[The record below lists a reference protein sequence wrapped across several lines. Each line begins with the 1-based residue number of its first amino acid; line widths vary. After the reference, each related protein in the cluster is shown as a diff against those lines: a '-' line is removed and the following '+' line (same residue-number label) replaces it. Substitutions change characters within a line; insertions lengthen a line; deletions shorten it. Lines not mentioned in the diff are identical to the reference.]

1 MINKK
6 TALFNLRKNKQ
17 QLAHRLS
24 ILNKSFTA
32 EQQTITDLTSRL
44 RETKASI
51 QARREYIAAQLAKM
65 RQGRRD
71 SIVTVS
77 NISTDKTV
85 TSTFQLQ
92 IQLEKVRIANDL
104 SDIFVIDLIPNFG
117 FNFTIC
123 GVPLPDY
130 TNRQP
135 SAPQISPVIVKELGA
150 SEDDLIAAAYGFA
163 AQLLTL
169 LSYYFEVPLR
179 YPIQPYGML
188 MDSRNGDESVDE
200 SEIELAEKIIQE
212 SYEDDGDNDDEYIP
226 QKKRIAASTSSSN
239 RRSATSSSRQS
250 EKSPS
255 APSPK
260 KPRKQAA
267 RRSPAAGS
275 STSASTNG
283 ELSDEDFKGT
293 DDMAA
298 LFLDGYEGYFDQHK
312 TREKI
317 STTPFS
323 RAPALEFS
331 EFINYVDQSRGYFK
345 DSKDFL
351 TSLYRTMFTQWFFE
365 LSQGYSLLYY
375 GIGSKRNLL
384 LEFVTSTIPESVPVL
399 VVNGY
404 NPATNFKEL
413 LNSLIHILVDD
424 SVTKLP
430 KNTPDLLQ
438 TVVRHLDSKPKSQ
451 PESHDSVELK
461 LPKVVIL
468 IHNIDGESL
477 RSDKS
482 QSYLSTLASIP
493 EIWLVASCDH
503 INAPV
508 MWDAAKLALYNF
520 LWHDLT
526 TYDSYAVETSF
537 EDPLSLGKI
546 RTAAGN
552 KGVKYVLSSLT
563 LKARGLYRVLICH
576 QIETMIS
583 ELHGTGNIEDQRN
596 TPGSVQF
603 GIEFKL
609 LYQKCV
615 EEFLVS
621 NELNFRTMLTEF
633 LDHKMAVLTK
643 DSSGTEIVYVPYTKE
658 TIENILEQDL
668 ID

>member
-1 MINKK
+1 MTSPSKPYIPTTPPRKNQSPSRDSASAWTKKFTGFEETPYSIKKKRYTTSSQTALPKEPQLQLKVDESVRLDQSEPSLQPRLFSPTKHSPVKSPSKLRMMSTSLENNNEEEDEGYVSPSPNKK
-6 TALFNLRKNKQ
+6 APVTPSKQRVLR
-17 QLAHRLS
+17 
-24 ILNKSFTA
+24 
-32 EQQTITDLTSRL
+32 SRD
-44 RETKASI
+44 ETNQS
-51 QARREYIAAQLAKM
+51 ARKR
-65 RQGRRD
+65 
-71 SIVTVS
+71 
-77 NISTDKTV
+77 
-85 TSTFQLQ
+85 
-92 IQLEKVRIANDL
+92 
-104 SDIFVIDLIPNFG
+104 
-117 FNFTIC
+117 
-123 GVPLPDY
+123 
-130 TNRQP
+130 
-135 SAPQISPVIVKELGA
+135 
-150 SEDDLIAAAYGFA
+150 AY
-163 AQLLTL
+163 Q
-169 LSYYFEVPLR
+169 V
-179 YPIQPYGML
+179 L
-188 MDSRNGDESVDE
+188 MDSRNGDDSVDE
-200 SEIELAEKIIQE
+200 LEIALAEKIIEE

-226 QKKRIAASTSSSN
+226 QKKRGASFTSSSP
-239 RRSATSSSRQS
+239 RRAGSLPRQRESSSG
-250 EKSPS
+250 

-260 KPRKQAA
+260 KSRKQTS
-267 RRSPAAGS
+267 RRPTATEF
-275 STSASTNG
+275 STSASTNE

-323 RAPALEFS
+323 RAPAIEFS
-331 EFINYVDQSRGYFK
+331 EFIGYVDQSRGYFK

-384 LEFVTSTIPESVPVL
+384 LEFVTSTIPETVPVL

-413 LNSLIHILVDD
+413 LNSLIHIFVDD
-424 SVTKLP
+424 SLTKLP

-438 TVVRHLDSKPKSQ
+438 TVVRHLESKRKSQ
-451 PESHDSVELK
+451 ASSHDLVELK

-493 EIWLVASCDH
+493 EVWLVASSDH

-526 TYDSYAVETSF
+526 TYESYAVETSF

-576 QIETMIS
+576 QIETMTN

>member
-1 MINKK
+1 MTSPSKPYIP
-6 TALFNLRKNKQ
+6 TTPSRKNQSPSGESASSWSKKFTGFEETPY
-17 QLAHRLS
+17 S
-24 ILNKSFTA
+24 IKRKRGTA
-32 EQQTITDLTSRL
+32 V
-44 RETKASI
+44 A
-51 QARREYIAAQLAKM
+51 QAAPEEP
-65 RQGRRD
+65 
-71 SIVTVS
+71 
-77 NISTDKTV
+77 
-85 TSTFQLQ
+85 QLQ
-92 IQLEKVRIANDL
+92 LEVDGPVQLD
-104 SDIFVIDLIPNFG
+104 
-117 FNFTIC
+117 
-123 GVPLPDY
+123 
-130 TNRQP
+130 QP
-135 SAPQISPVIVKELGA
+135 EPSLQPRLFSPTKHSPVKSPSKLRMMSTTLENIDD
-150 SEDDLIAAAYGFA
+150 EDDGYVSPSPSKKPPRTPSKPRVLRDRDELNQSARKHAY
-163 AQLLTL
+163 Q
-169 LSYYFEVPLR
+169 V
-179 YPIQPYGML
+179 L

-239 RRSATSSSRQS
+239 RRSATSSLRQS

-451 PESHDSVELK
+451 PQSHDSVELK

>member
-1 MINKK
+1 MTSPSKPYIP
-6 TALFNLRKNKQ
+6 TTPTRKNQSPSGESASSWSKKFTGFEETPY
-17 QLAHRLS
+17 S
-24 ILNKSFTA
+24 IKKKRGAAVVQTA
-32 EQQTITDLTSRL
+32 PGGT
-44 RETKASI
+44 
-51 QARREYIAAQLAKM
+51 
-65 RQGRRD
+65 
-71 SIVTVS
+71 
-77 NISTDKTV
+77 
-85 TSTFQLQ
+85 QLQ
-92 IQLEKVRIANDL
+92 LEVDRPVHLD
-104 SDIFVIDLIPNFG
+104 
-117 FNFTIC
+117 
-123 GVPLPDY
+123 
-130 TNRQP
+130 QP
-135 SAPQISPVIVKELGA
+135 EPSLQPRLFSPTKHSPVKSPSKLRMMSTNLVNNNDDDDDDDGYVSPSPSKKAPRTPSKPRVLRNREELNQSA
-150 SEDDLIAAAYGFA
+150 RKRAY
-163 AQLLTL
+163 Q
-169 LSYYFEVPLR
+169 V
-179 YPIQPYGML
+179 L

-200 SEIELAEKIIQE
+200 SEVELAEKIIEE

-226 QKKRIAASTSSSN
+226 QKKRTIASTSSSPH
-239 RRSATSSSRQS
+239 RSATSSSRQS

-255 APSPK
+255 APPPK

-267 RRSPAAGS
+267 RSSTTATS

-323 RAPALEFS
+323 RAPAIEFS
-331 EFINYVDQSRGYFK
+331 EFISYVDQSRGYFK

-438 TVVRHLDSKPKSQ
+438 TVVQHLDSKRKSQ
-451 PESHDSVELK
+451 TRSPDFVKLK

-493 EIWLVASCDH
+493 EVWLVASSDH

-576 QIETMIS
+576 QIETMTN

-596 TPGSVQF
+596 TPGSLQF